1 MQSLES
7 MWNMILDD
15 VKNSDISEVSYNC
28 FINPIFAVSF
38 DGETLVLGV
47 DSDFQRGL
55 VSAELWFNRVRVS
68 IQNVLG
74 FLPEIKIVTKEQG
87 AVPENQP
94 IAQGAQFTFEN
105 FVSGSSNRFAYSAA
119 LAVAQSPGG
128 NFNPL
133 FIHGNSG
140 LGKTHLLWAIH
151 NEIKAKHP
159 EMKLIC
165 VRGEEFTNELIS
177 SIEHD
182 SMDFF
187 HEKYRSADV
196 LFIDDIHFI
205 AGKEATQEEFFNTF
219 NILYQERKQIVLTS
233 DRPPKDIQSLDERIR
248 TRLVMG
254 LLADVS
260 PPDFDTKMAIIH
272 LKAKQLGFVIP
283 DDVAAYIA
291 HQIKSNVRQIE
302 GTVKKLFA
310 NFQLTGEKPS
320 TVVAQKAIAD
330 IRTDD
335 APTPVTVDRIMGEVA
350 RTYNL
355 TVADITS
362 KNQSKNISHA
372 RKIAMYIIREI
383 TDLPIM
389 DIGRIFDKD
398 HSTVVYALKS
408 VNNALDKNQFER
420 ATVNDIIKNIS
431 NN

>member
-7 MWNMILDD
+7 MWNMILEDA
-15 VKNSDISEVSYNC
+15 KNSGISEVSYKC
-28 FINPIFAVSF
+28 FIDPIFAVSF

-55 VSAELWFNRVRVS
+55 VSAELWLNRVKAS

-74 FLPEIKIVTKEQG
+74 FLPELKIVTKEQG
-87 AVPENQP
+87 AVPEDQP
-94 IAQGAQFTFEN
+94 LAQGAQFTFEN
-105 FVSGSSNRFAYSAA
+105 FVCGSSNRFAYSAA

-151 NEIKAKHP
+151 NEIKVKHP

-219 NILYQERKQIVLTS
+219 NILYQERKQIVVTS

-260 PPDFDTKMAIIH
+260 PPDLDTKLAIIH

-283 DDVAAYIA
+283 DDVASYVA
-291 HQIKSNVRQIE
+291 HQIKSNIRQIE

-389 DIGRIFDKD
+389 EIGRIFDKD

-408 VNNALDKNQFER
+408 INNALDKNQFER

>member
-7 MWNMILDD
+7 MWNMILEDA
-15 VKNSDISEVSYNC
+15 KNSGISEVSYKC
-28 FINPIFAVSF
+28 FIDPIFAVSF

-55 VSAELWFNRVRVS
+55 VSAELWLNRVKAS

-74 FLPEIKIVTKEQG
+74 FLPELKIVTKEQG
-87 AVPENQP
+87 AVPEDQP
-94 IAQGAQFTFEN
+94 LAQGAQFTFEN
-105 FVSGSSNRFAYSAA
+105 FVCGSSNRFAYSAA

-151 NEIKAKHP
+151 NEIKVKHP

-219 NILYQERKQIVLTS
+219 NILYQERKQIVVTS

-260 PPDFDTKMAIIH
+260 PPDLDTKLAIIH
-272 LKAKQLGFVIP
+272 LKAKQLGFMIP
-283 DDVAAYIA
+283 DDVASYVA
-291 HQIKSNVRQIE
+291 HQIKSNIRQIE

-389 DIGRIFDKD
+389 EIGRIFDKD

-408 VNNALDKNQFER
+408 INNALDKNQFER

>member
-15 VKNSDISEVSYNC
+15 ARNSGISEVSYKC
-28 FINPIFAVSF
+28 FIDPIFAVSF

-55 VSAELWFNRVRVS
+55 VSAELWFNRVKAS

-87 AVPENQP
+87 AIPEDQP
-94 IAQGAQFTFEN
+94 LAQGAQFTFEN
-105 FVSGSSNRFAYSAA
+105 FVCGSSNRFAYSAA

-151 NEIKAKHP
+151 NEIKEKHP

-219 NILYQERKQIVLTS
+219 NILYQERKQIVVTS

-260 PPDFDTKMAIIH
+260 PPDLDTKLAIIH

-283 DDVAAYIA
+283 DDVASYVA
-291 HQIKSNVRQIE
+291 HQIKSNIRQIE

-389 DIGRIFDKD
+389 EIGRIFDKD

-408 VNNALDKNQFER
+408 INTALDKNQFER